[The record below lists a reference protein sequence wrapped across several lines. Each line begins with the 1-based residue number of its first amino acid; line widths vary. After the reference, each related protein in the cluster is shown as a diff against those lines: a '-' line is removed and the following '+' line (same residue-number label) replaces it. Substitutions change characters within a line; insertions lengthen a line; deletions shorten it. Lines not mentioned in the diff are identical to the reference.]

1 MVRTTPV
8 KCLDCI
14 LQGCDS
20 IELTK
25 SVYKQKYK
33 HLAKYL
39 QPPLWFFCCSPY
51 CRYLYTTF
59 YHDHTY
65 TDSQC
70 ENNASHTNA
79 AGNNL
84 DELGDVHCNTTP
96 VAQNNTVN
104 SIQKCR

>member
-33 HLAKYL
+33 HLYQSIYNHL
-39 QPPLWFFCCSPY
+39 FGFLVVPPTVGISIPHF
-51 CRYLYTTF
+51 TMIT
-59 YHDHTY
+59 HTQ
-65 TDSQC
+65 TH
-70 ENNASHTNA
+70 NVKTMPA
-79 AGNNL
+79 
-84 DELGDVHCNTTP
+84 TP
-96 VAQNNTVN
+96 MQLVT
-104 SIQKCR
+104 I